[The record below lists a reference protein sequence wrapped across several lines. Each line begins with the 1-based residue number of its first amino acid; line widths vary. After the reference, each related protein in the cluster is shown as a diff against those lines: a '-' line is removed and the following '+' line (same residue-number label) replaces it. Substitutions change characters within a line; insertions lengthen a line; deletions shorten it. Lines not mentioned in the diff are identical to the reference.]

1 MRRLA
6 NVGSGKFEGL
16 VFSTGHV
23 VSVSALQSPR
33 DIQNNDQCPR
43 QSALSQRATNPTETS
58 AGRTADRA
66 DGRCLETIWMT
77 TLAKLLAE
85 KQRLLERLQYDP
97 GPHERV
103 EIERLLGEINGAL
116 GLLD

>member
-1 MRRLA
+1 
-6 NVGSGKFEGL
+6 
-16 VFSTGHV
+16 
-23 VSVSALQSPR
+23 
-33 DIQNNDQCPR
+33 
-43 QSALSQRATNPTETS
+43 
-58 AGRTADRA
+58 
-66 DGRCLETIWMT
+66 MT

-116 GLLD
+116 GLLDETALVQRDTETGS